1 MSLQDPELHVD
12 DEPEEELALD
22 TGEDEEKPES
32 NGLAV
37 DPYADDLLIG
47 PRPTGISPWLLVSVA
62 VAVLIVALIVVLI
75 VLRTRG

>member
-12 DEPEEELALD
+12 DEPEEERPLGA
-22 TGEDEEKPES
+22 GEEGEKPES

-47 PRPTGISPWLLVSVA
+47 PRPTGTSPWLLVGVVA
-62 VAVLIVALIVVLI
+62 AVLVVVLIVVLI
-75 VLRTRG
+75 VLRAHG